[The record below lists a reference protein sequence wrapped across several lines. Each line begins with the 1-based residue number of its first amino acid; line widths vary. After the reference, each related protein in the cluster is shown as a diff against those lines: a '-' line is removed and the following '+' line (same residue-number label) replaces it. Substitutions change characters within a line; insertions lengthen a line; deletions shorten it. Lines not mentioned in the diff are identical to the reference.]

1 MNALTTADPSEGG
14 APSLT
19 GRRRPMHASHTVF
32 VANVSVLLETPLLRL
47 GEFRCPPGDH
57 AWREANSIGDRAHV
71 VFPRVPVLI
80 QHDGHAPVLAT
91 PTHTMLYNAEQAYR
105 RELRSP
111 AGDDC
116 VFVELSEQ
124 SLAELA
130 AEGVELYDGERLVA
144 SHAPSAGETYF
155 LQHLLVRHLRSPQPD
170 PLLAEEAA
178 VAATIAALRPIRV
191 RSTPGHRELAEAV
204 KAAVAADSKLSLHQL
219 ARRLH
224 ASAFHLARVFRAE
237 TGFTVHGFRQS
248 LRLRAALEQLSARG
262 NDLTALALELGFS
275 SHSHFT
281 ERFRNE
287 FGVPPSRVRDERHVR
302 DLLEVALRVP

>member
-1 MNALTTADPSEGG
+1 MS
-14 APSLT
+14 
-19 GRRRPMHASHTVF
+19 

-47 GEFRCPPGDH
+47 GEFRCPPGDD
-57 AWREANSIGDRAHV
+57 AWRETNSIGHRAHV
-71 VFPRVPVLI
+71 VFPRVPVMI
-80 QHDGHAPVLAT
+80 QHDGGAPVLAT
-91 PTHTMLYNAEQAYR
+91 PTHTMLYNPEQAYR

-124 SLAELA
+124 SLAQLA
-130 AEGVELYDGERLVA
+130 ADGVELYDGERLVA
-144 SHAPSAGETYF
+144 SHAPAARETYL
-155 LQHLLVRHLRSPQPD
+155 LQHLLVRHLRSQAAD

-178 VAATIAALRPIRV
+178 VAATLAALRPVRV
-191 RSTPGHRELAEAV
+191 RSKPAHRELAEAA
-204 KAAVAADSKLSLHQL
+204 KAEVAADSKLSLHQL

-237 TGFTVHGFRQS
+237 TGFSVHGFRQS
-248 LRLRAALEQLSARG
+248 LRLRAALEQVSARR

-287 FGVPPSRVRDERHVR
+287 FGVPPSRVRDDRHVR
-302 DLLEVALRVP
+302 DLLEVALRA

>member
-1 MNALTTADPSEGG
+1 MDSRTVTDPSEGG
-14 APSLT
+14 APALS
-19 GRRRPMHASHTVF
+19 GRRRPAHGSHTVS

-57 AWREANSIGDRAHV
+57 AWREANSIGERAHV

-80 QHDGHAPVLAT
+80 QHDGGAPVLAT

-116 VFVELSEQ
+116 VFVELSEE

-130 AEGVELYDGERLVA
+130 AEGVGLYDGERLVA
-144 SHAPSAGETYF
+144 SHAPAERETYF
-155 LQHLLVRHLRSPQPD
+155 LQHLLVRHLRSQAAD

-178 VAATIAALRPIRV
+178 VAATVAALRPGRV
-191 RSTPGHRELAEAV
+191 RSKTAHRELAEAV
-204 KAAVAADSKLSLHQL
+204 KAEVAADPRLSLQQL

-237 TGFTVHGFRQS
+237 TGFSVHGFRQS
-248 LRLRAALEQLSARG
+248 LRLRAALEQVSARG

-302 DLLEVALRVP
+302 DLLELALRA